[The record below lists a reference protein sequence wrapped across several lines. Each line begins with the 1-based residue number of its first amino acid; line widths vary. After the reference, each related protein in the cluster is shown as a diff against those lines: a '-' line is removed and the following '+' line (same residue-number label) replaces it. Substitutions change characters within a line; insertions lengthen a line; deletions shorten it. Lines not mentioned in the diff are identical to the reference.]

1 MVRPRGWHLS
11 ELHVQIDGEPMSGSI
26 FDFALYVF
34 NNAKKLIENGTGPY
48 LYLPKMENRHEAELW
63 NEVLDA
69 AENYLKLPRGTIKVK
84 IFEFQN
90 LF

>member
-1 MVRPRGWHLS
+1 
-11 ELHVQIDGEPMSGSI
+11 MSGSI